1 MHSTLKPTIVE
12 VMSMCMGED
21 YVNTYRLH
29 NKIRLN
35 APCENQA
42 FLSRLFHGA
51 QNGNIQVVCS

>member
-1 MHSTLKPTIVE
+1 
-12 VMSMCMGED
+12 MSMCMGED
-21 YVNTYRLH
+21 YVNTYCLH

-51 QNGNIQVVCS
+51 QNGNIQVVCF